1 MTEKELFIETM
12 KTRTKQ
18 FAIDTIKF
26 CESLPKGNTFYRMGD
41 QLLRSATSV
50 GANYR
55 AACRAR
61 SKAEFFSKLSIVVEE
76 GDECGF
82 WLELFI
88 ESGKQNTE
96 EAQNLL
102 SEANEITSI
111 LAKARKTV
119 SNK

>member
-1 MTEKELFIETM
+1 MTEKELFIERI
-12 KTRTKQ
+12 KIRTKQ

-96 EAQNLL
+96 EAHRLL

-111 LAKARKTV
+111 LAKARKTT
-119 SNK
+119 SNR